1 MTWWNEEQ
9 RPPTP
14 TVPGTRARQRWEQL
28 RRDAR
33 EVVGAAQVGQRLA
46 VRWAMSG
53 WQVWRRVDATW
64 CEQVADADDREHA
77 VALASGVVVD
87 RLPDH
92 D

>member
-9 RPPTP
+9 QHAPTM
-14 TVPGTRARQRWEQL
+14 PGTRARQRWEQL

-33 EVVGAAQVGQRLA
+33 EVVGSAQVGQSVA

-53 WQVWRRVDATW
+53 WQVWRRVDSTW
-64 CEQVADADDREHA
+64 CEQLADADDREHA
-77 VALASGVVVD
+77 VALACGVFMGRV
-87 RLPDH
+87 RDH